1 MTVID
6 KRQLTDSVKVTR
18 KGPKDSYGKA
28 EDMEPIIVTYCRFDR
43 RRTRTG
49 TNNNATESKPGV
61 IIIYPQHAPGVV
73 VDDSWHEATVEDHT
87 GTYKVS
93 AWQPNYLHGRLF
105 SYEVEV
111 V

>member
-28 EDMEPIIVTYCRFDR
+28 EDMEPIIVKHCRFDR
-43 RRTRTG
+43 RRTRTR

-61 IIIYPQHAPGVV
+61 III
-73 VDDSWHEATVEDHT
+73 
-87 GTYKVS
+87 
-93 AWQPNYLHGRLF
+93 
-105 SYEVEV
+105 
-111 V
+111 